1 MPLYALNKLGIN
13 AEQFFG
19 KVLVTGSH
27 ENAVLSLWQ
36 GTVQTAANW
45 WNAPDDSNLT
55 RMLDKGM
62 IKQADGKPATV
73 SDFRIILKST
83 LIINSPTAYL
93 DSLPEDLKGAIRAA
107 WLNAAKDDKAAFD
120 RLSDG
125 KNRPWQP
132 VDNAAYDDTIKL
144 ITFVDRLRKQ
154 NG

>member
-1 MPLYALNKLGIN
+1 MGIN

-45 WNAPDDSNLT
+45 WTAPDDSNLT

-73 SDFRIILKST
+73 GDFRIILKSD
-83 LIINSPTAYL
+83 LIINSPTAML
-93 DSLPEDLKGAIRAA
+93 TTMPPDLRNAIRAA
-107 WLNAAKDDKAAFD
+107 WMDAPTKAKAAFD

-125 KNRPWQP
+125 KNRPWEP

-144 ITFVDRLRKQ
+144 IQFVDRLHKQ
-154 NG
+154 AT